1 MNDSNEIKNQWT
13 GLHDLAY
20 IYVVFGKVTDKVL
33 KGEEVNEIIKSLQ
46 EWIPDLPKDDTQS
59 IFTQALKRYRTT
71 ENWHLDFLQSLEN
84 VKTILSP
91 KHVMGIISDLVN
103 IAKSDERIYDTEK
116 RLIGEIA
123 CVLIGDATEEIM

>member
-1 MNDSNEIKNQWT
+1 MTDSQQTETPWT

-33 KGEEVNEIIKSLQ
+33 KGVEADEIIKSLQ

-59 IFTQALKRYRTT
+59 IFTQALKHYQAT
-71 ENWHLDFLQSLEN
+71 EHWHPSFLQSLER
-84 VKTILSP
+84 VKAILSP
-91 KHVMGIISDLVN
+91 KHVMGIINDLVN
-103 IAKSDERIYDTEK
+103 IAKSDNRIYDTEK

-123 CVLIGDATEEIM
+123 CILIGDATEDLM